1 MSGDPRDATIWTRDR
16 RYFLT
21 SRSQRTYTTFMRL
34 SPPYSGYLPHLVGGS
49 GTLVANRR
57 ASELEEGSF
66 ERIGARLLL
75 ELGRRARGHDP
86 AVVDHGDAVRD
97 AVGFVHVMRREKHR
111 DPLGLVEVADEGPHL
126 IAALRI
132 EAERRLVEKQHLR
145 GVQQPAGD
153 LEPPLHP
160 ARERLHEIPAPLPQL
175 EHREQG
181 LRPFPP
187 DLARHVIQ
195 DAVDVHVF
203 PRRQVAVETGV
214 LKHDTE
220 PPPHVR
226 LMLRGIEPVELQ
238 RSARRVEQGREH
250 LDRGGLPGAVG
261 TEKREDL
268 AGFDVEGDVVDRRD
282 FSERLDDVL
291 DTNDRM

>member
-1 MSGDPRDATIWTRDR
+1 RGTGATSVSFRNPNWRSHSMAIPENMAVNSTVMPITPGAMNWRYLPSPARWNTGPRPNPSTPRYMSGEPRDATIWTRER

-86 AVVDHGDAVRD
+86 AVVDHGDTVRD
-97 AVGFVHVMRREKHR
+97 AIGFVHVMRREKHR

-145 GVQQPAGD
+145 GVQQPA
-153 LEPPLHP
+153 
-160 ARERLHEIPAPLPQL
+160 
-175 EHREQG
+175 
-181 LRPFPP
+181 
-187 DLARHVIQ
+187 
-195 DAVDVHVF
+195 
-203 PRRQVAVETGV
+203 
-214 LKHDTE
+214 
-220 PPPHVR
+220 
-226 LMLRGIEPVELQ
+226 
-238 RSARRVEQGREH
+238 
-250 LDRGGLPGAVG
+250 
-261 TEKREDL
+261 
-268 AGFDVEGDVVDRRD
+268 
-282 FSERLDDVL
+282 
-291 DTNDRM
+291 

>member
-1 MSGDPRDATIWTRDR
+1 MSGEPRDATIWTRER

-111 DPLGLVEVADEGPHL
+111 DPLDLVEVADEGPHL

-132 EAERRLVEKQHLR
+132 EAERRLVEKQHLG

-153 LEPPLHP
+153 LEAAFHATGKCLHQ
-160 ARERLHEIPAPLPQL
+160 IVAPVPQL
-175 EHREQG
+175 EHLEQRLG
-181 LRPFPP
+181 PPPP
-187 DLARHVIQ
+187 DVPRHVIQ
-195 DAVDVHVF
+195 HAVDVQVL
-203 PRRQVAVETGV
+203 PRRELAVETRI
-214 LKHDTE
+214 LEHDAKA
-220 PPPHVR
+220 PSHLVR
-226 LMLRGIEPVELQ
+226 MLGGIEPVQLERPARGAEQ
-238 RSARRVEQGREH
+238 RR
-250 LDRGGLPGAVG
+250 
-261 TEKREDL
+261 
-268 AGFDVEGDVVDRRD
+268 
-282 FSERLDDVL
+282 ERLEGG
-291 DTNDRM
+291 RS